1 MGAGKELVNRSGLPP
16 HPGSPP
22 LRWGRGGQALAA
34 WEQCRRTGRSPH
46 PGQGLRGREEAWPE
60 SRLLQGPVHPHF
72 LPPTAERMG
81 CGHGTVDARLS
92 LETQEPSTLPRWG
105 A

>member
-1 MGAGKELVNRSGLPP
+1 MLTGLASLPTLAPLLCGGGGVVRPWPP
-16 HPGSPP
+16 GNNAD
-22 LRWGRGGQALAA
+22 GQDAA
-34 WEQCRRTGRSPH
+34 PTPH

-92 LETQEPSTLPRWG
+92 LETQEPSALPRWG